1 MLNCVIYIVD
11 SHIINVLILPKFSL
25 MVSVWCN
32 NDILKNVKHLCKF
45 PLHTFTLLRKT
56 NKFHLFKNIQKL
68 KYTLGKCPLCRDIIS
83 ESPQVVS
90 IMTFNQQN
98 QMVLKWS
105 LDTLSNREWQAKKI
119 KWIIGNILFSRLRAL
134 L

>member
-11 SHIINVLILPKFSL
+11 GNIINVLILPKFSL
-25 MVSVWCN
+25 MVSVWYN
-32 NDILKNVKHLCKF
+32 NDRLKNVKHLCKF

-105 LDTLSNREWQAKKI
+105 LDTLSNSEWQAKKI
-119 KWIIGNILFSRLRAL
+119 KWIIGNVLFSRLRAL

>member
-1 MLNCVIYIVD
+1 MLYIIQFQTLQSVNYVSDVVI
-11 SHIINVLILPKFSL
+11 SL
-25 MVSVWCN
+25 
-32 NDILKNVKHLCKF
+32 
-45 PLHTFTLLRKT
+45 LHFYTSGRE
-56 NKFHLFKNIQKL
+56 IYKL
-68 KYTLGKCPLCRDIIS
+68 KYTLEKGPLHRDIIS

-119 KWIIGNILFSRLRAL
+119 K
-134 L
+134 